1 MADAMVYPFKK
12 YNYEVKID
20 NMNVAGFSEVSATD
34 ITIDPI
40 EYREGN
46 MKVKT
51 AGKQPGIVKY
61 GNVTLKWGMTESM
74 ELYQWAQDVA
84 AGKIERKTITI
95 TLKDDEQTETAAW
108 QLISAWPTKYTAADM
123 NATSNEVAIETMEF
137 VTEGITRTK

>member
-20 NMNVAGFSEVSATD
+20 GINVAGFSEVSSTD

-46 MKVKT
+46 MKAKT

-74 ELYQWAQDVA
+74 DLYNWAQEVA
-84 AGKIERKTITI
+84 EGKIERKTITI
-95 TLKDDEQTETAAW
+95 TLCDDVQAAVASW
-108 QLISAWPTKYTAADM
+108 ELIGAWPTKYTAADM
-123 NATSNEVAIETMEF
+123 NATSNEIAIESMEF
-137 VTEGITRTK
+137 VTEGMKRTK